1 MKTRTIATLTLMTA
15 VILCLC
21 ASIAAAQNKPNFSGA
36 WKLNLEKSKFGALE
50 GVSNMEVKIDHADP
64 SFSESI
70 TLTSGAGDR
79 IFEGKYTTD
88 GKESDVKLPVG
99 AAMAIAKWEGDALI
113 VEWKNEGGFH
123 LRRKYIIS
131 ADGKTLTVRSRN
143 PSQQDEDSDIIVL
156 EKR

>member
-1 MKTRTIATLTLMTA
+1 MKTRTSATLTLMTA
-15 VILCLC
+15 AIYCLF
-21 ASIAAAQNKPNFSGA
+21 ASIAAAQTKPNFSGM
-36 WKLNLEKSKFGALE
+36 WKLNWEKSKFGELD
-50 GVSNMEVKIDHADP
+50 GVRNMVARIDHEDP

-99 AAMAIAKWEGDALI
+99 VVMATAKWEGDALI

-143 PSQQDEDSDIIVL
+143 PSRQDEDSDIIVL
-156 EKR
+156 EKQ